1 MKSASWPPK
10 RSGGFT
16 LIEVLAA
23 VSISAVVLTLL
34 YGSFFQLLDSRD
46 RVEAKNEAAG
56 EAAAVLSRIRSD
68 LANAFARG
76 RVSPLASSAYPHD
89 YFVATTEDGN
99 SSLSF
104 TSFQGGALHHSARS
118 GQSEISY
125 YVVALREEPRR
136 LFALVR
142 RDNRRIGD
150 DGAGKALSRFGEGPG
165 LQGES
170 SHAKLPRR
178 PESREGAGVEF
189 LGHREFPQGG
199 GGGDSVRARR
209 RARGDPLGARRRAG
223 GRIDEREGFARG
235 PGRAGRDSAGDGR
248 HHHRRALGGRRRF
261 HVLDPGELRDRR
273 QRSEGRAGEAHGEV
287 RGEGDARRDEVR
299 GAGKHPPGRRGPLP
313 HRGPQR
319 GRRGGSF
326 PFPRS
331 PWGTARCRSP

>member
-89 YFVATTEDGN
+89 YFVATMKDGN

-150 DGAGKALSRFGEGPG
+150 DGAGKAYPVSERVLAFRVN
-165 LQGES
+165 LHTRS
-170 SHAKLPRR
+170 SLAVPKAEKVREWNSSVAKSFPR
-178 PESREGAGVEF
+178 AVEVEIAF
-189 LGHREFPQGG
+189 EL
-199 GGGDSVRARR
+199 D
-209 RARGDPLGARRRAG
+209 
-223 GRIDEREGFARG
+223 
-235 PGRAGRDSAGDGR
+235 DGR
-248 HHHRRALGGRRRF
+248 EETHSAL
-261 HVLDPGELRDRR
+261 VAVPVAE
-273 QRSEGRAGEAHGEV
+273 
-287 RGEGDARRDEVR
+287 
-299 GAGKHPPGRRGPLP
+299 
-313 HRGPQR
+313 
-319 GRRGGSF
+319 
-326 PFPRS
+326 
-331 PWGTARCRSP
+331 